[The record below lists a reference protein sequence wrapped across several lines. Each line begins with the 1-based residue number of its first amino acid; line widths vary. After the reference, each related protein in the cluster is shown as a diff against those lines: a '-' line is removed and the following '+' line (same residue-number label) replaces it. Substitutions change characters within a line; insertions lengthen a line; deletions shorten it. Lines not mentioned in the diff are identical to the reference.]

1 MKTIGGASAVELM
14 KAGTTQTNTSTIS
27 PKTSKATQLI
37 KTLVSK
43 LVGNTRGDDED
54 NNTSVP
60 DFKRT
65 KMTGIRSAG
74 FFPSTV
80 AVSNSFEGTFKYKPT
95 IHGKDEFPARNILKT
110 IVDVD
115 NLQLH

>member
-1 MKTIGGASAVELM
+1 MKTIGGASAVELT

-37 KTLVSK
+37 KTLASK
-43 LVGNTRGDDED
+43 LIGNTRGDDD
-54 NNTSVP
+54 DTSVP

-74 FFPSTV
+74 FFPSTA
-80 AVSNSFEGTFKYKPT
+80 AVSNSLEGTFKYKPT

-115 NLQLH
+115 NLQLR